1 MLPLHRCM
9 GKGRLCIS
17 ENHAKVSKIY
27 LGMHNSFK
35 LSHIK
40 KVHLLV
46 QVFLCVCMCLCKP
59 QRERETRRKQ
69 EAEESRQYKAPLVGA
84 QVTRLQPS
92 TNTQQL
98 EEED

>member
-1 MLPLHRCM
+1 
-9 GKGRLCIS
+9 
-17 ENHAKVSKIY
+17 
-27 LGMHNSFK
+27 MHNSFK

-46 QVFLCVCMCLCKP
+46 QVFLFVCVYVCLCKP
-59 QRERETRRKQ
+59 QRERERETKRKQ
-69 EAEESRQYKAPLVGA
+69 EAEGSRQYKAPLAGA

-98 EEED
+98 EDED

>member
-1 MLPLHRCM
+1 MCVY
-9 GKGRLCIS
+9 
-17 ENHAKVSKIY
+17 VS
-27 LGMHNSFK
+27 M
-35 LSHIK
+35 
-40 KVHLLV
+40 
-46 QVFLCVCMCLCKP
+46 QATERERE
-59 QRERETRRKQ
+59 RERETKRKQ